1 MRYRDTIAHTVRRL
15 QATSTT
21 DELIRYV
28 EHEVGESYT
37 RGYAAGYRRWQGT
50 ALRTL
55 LWRSLW
61 RSMRRAIRSLLRRT
75 V

>member
-1 MRYRDTIAHTVRRL
+1 MRYLDTIAHTVRRL

-28 EHEVGESYT
+28 EQEVGESFA
-37 RGYAAGYRRWQGT
+37 RGFRAGYRRREDT
-50 ALRTL
+50 ALRSL
-55 LWRSLW
+55 LWRTF
-61 RSMRRAIRSLLRRT
+61 RRGIRRLLRRM